1 MYLIFAGDNYYPR
14 GGFGD
19 FIGRADTL
27 EDAMAAAGAGG
38 EYGQYDWWQIV
49 DSRTMQIVMEG

>member
-27 EDAMAAAGAGG
+27 EDAMAAARAGG
-38 EYGQYDWWQIV
+38 EYGSFDWWHIV
-49 DSRTMQIVMEG
+49 DSRTMQIVMGD